1 MKSIKVR
8 RSERRGGRIAGGGGL
23 RLASV
28 AAFLALL
35 CATSG
40 RAADTPRSAV
50 SGNSGVEAKISYC
63 QDCHGPQ
70 GRGYVG
76 FYPMPRLAGQQPEY
90 LENQLRAFI
99 EHRRTNNIM
108 ANVAHVLS
116 PAMVSAIAADFR
128 SFDPPPL
135 GGAPMRLVAA
145 GKAIFEDGLPDANI
159 AACAACHGPNASGNG
174 QIPRLAGQIYPYV
187 VKELRNWG
195 KERGQ
200 KPSQPD
206 TSAVMSP
213 VAHSLSGPQM
223 EAVAAFVS
231 TLK

>member
-1 MKSIKVR
+1 MKSIKLR
-8 RSERRGGRIAGGGGL
+8 RSETAGRQSTGGACW
-23 RLASV
+23 RLAS
-28 AAFLALL
+28 AAAILASLF
-35 CATSG
+35 ATTG
-40 RAADTPRSAV
+40 NATDTPRSAV
-50 SGNSGVEAKISYC
+50 SRGDIAAKISYC

-108 ANVAHVLS
+108 ANVAHVLT
-116 PAMVSAIAADFR
+116 PAMVSAIAEDFR
-128 SFDPPPL
+128 NFDPPPL
-135 GGAPMRLVAA
+135 GGAPKRLIAQ

-174 QIPRLAGQIYPYV
+174 QIPRLAGQLYPYV
-187 VKELRNWG
+187 IMALRNWG

-206 TSAVMSP
+206 MSAVMSP

-231 TLK
+231 SLK